1 MALRPPRRKS
11 AGAAPPDDDGVCV
24 CAADRGRLIARQMSP
39 VLRASLLSLALLSAF
54 SPLRANKV
62 IDFLLP
68 RPDLQVIT
76 VTEMTPEG
84 RQFTPATPAQPQYYV
99 ATSLGYQDFG
109 SVIAGIKAP
118 PPAEVQRLIGAEL
131 AKRGYRAAAPDT
143 PAPTLVL
150 AYAWGTLN
158 AETMSGQ
165 NDTPEAQIN
174 HAKIV
179 AFLGGKKVGLDDN
192 FFSPFT
198 APAAGLQATDFDARD
213 LYDIA
218 REDFFV
224 IVVSA
229 YDLAEIRQ
237 HRKKLLWMTRISAPS
252 RGFEL
257 ADIAPAMLKIAS
269 AHFGRET
276 ERPVWMTATE
286 KFKAT
291 VTPGELKVVGYEE
304 DKPAAPS
311 APTPQAP
318 HTVPAKI
325 PER

>member
-1 MALRPPRRKS
+1 MSS
-11 AGAAPPDDDGVCV
+11 A
-24 CAADRGRLIARQMSP
+24 S
-39 VLRASLLSLALLSAF
+39 RASLLLVALLAAF
-54 SPLRANKV
+54 SPLRANRI

-68 RPDLQVIT
+68 RNELQVIT

-84 RQFTPATPAQPQYYV
+84 QKFAPATPARPQYYV

-131 AKRGYRAAAPDT
+131 AKRGYRAASEET

-158 AETMSGQ
+158 AETLTGDAGAP
-165 NDTPEAQIN
+165 NAQLN

-179 AFLGGKKVGLDDN
+179 AFLGGKKVGLDDHALD
-192 FFSPFT
+192 PFG
-198 APAAGLQATDFDARD
+198 APAPGLAVASFDARD
-213 LYDIA
+213 LSDIA

-229 YDLAEIRQ
+229 YDAESIRQ
-237 HRKKLLWMTRISAPS
+237 HKKKLLWMTRISAPS

-269 AHFGRET
+269 THFGRET

-304 DKPAAPS
+304 DKPAAPP
-311 APTPQAP
+311 APARQAP
-318 HTVPAKI
+318 QTVPAKT